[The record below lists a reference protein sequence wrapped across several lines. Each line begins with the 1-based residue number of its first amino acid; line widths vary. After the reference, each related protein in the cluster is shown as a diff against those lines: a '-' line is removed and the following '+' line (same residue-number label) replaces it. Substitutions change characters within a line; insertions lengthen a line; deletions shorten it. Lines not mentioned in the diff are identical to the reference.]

1 LSATRADAIEQQRTE
16 VGSKAPL
23 TVCDNSW
30 YLFCLAIIL
39 LQFLLLA
46 LDPLPKLYLGDS
58 FSYIWTAISGW
69 IPSDRSFLYGFLIR
83 FSSVWTGSLTSL
95 LIVQTFLGAATA
107 IIIAWIC
114 RVIFEL
120 PTKPSYLFG
129 FLCSIDPLQL
139 TWQRYV
145 MTETC
150 SLFFY
155 ALVVQQSF
163 IYLRDRRLTALLLVQ
178 IFSVMTIGFRMN
190 FLILIQVMA
199 VALPVIA
206 HLVQAKPTETV
217 GRWRLQFLK
226 RTLFWQHLAVSVI
239 SMFALDGAYQY
250 SCGYLA
256 RREPAHLYGT
266 GYFLLAIWAPA
277 LQPQDAPDPRLA
289 EIIRHG
295 DEFRMRDIALR
306 SGQLFASDGLV
317 ARWCRV
323 ETDPR
328 NSSRIAAR
336 TALNA
341 FQRDPLGVISLG
353 AKTYFAYWS
362 SHSIKKIAK
371 SDLAVRP
378 FPRDSAFK
386 EILADRFHW
395 EASGTEQQS
404 LTMWYYVAASPWLFV
419 VLLSPLLSLV
429 LLVVGQNKGY
439 ALLLFSHSAVLL
451 SGTFLLSV
459 YTIARY
465 LQPLSLLTLL
475 TVALGVKLWRE
486 LTHHPSGRA
495 AVVA

>member
-1 LSATRADAIEQQRTE
+1 M
-16 VGSKAPL
+16 
-23 TVCDNSW
+23 
-30 YLFCLAIIL
+30 
-39 LQFLLLA
+39 
-46 LDPLPKLYLGDS
+46 
-58 FSYIWTAISGW
+58 
-69 IPSDRSFLYGFLIR
+69 
-83 FSSVWTGSLTSL
+83 
-95 LIVQTFLGAATA
+95 
-107 IIIAWIC
+107 
-114 RVIFEL
+114 IFEL
-120 PTKPSYLFG
+120 PRRPSYLFG

-226 RTLFWQHLAVSVI
+226 RTVFWQHLAASVI
-239 SMFALDGAYQY
+239 SLFALDEAYQY
-250 SCGYLA
+250 SYGYLSH
-256 RREPAHLYGT
+256 REPAHLYGT
-266 GYFLLAIWAPA
+266 GYLLLAIWAPA
-277 LQPQDAPDPRLA
+277 LQPQDATDPRLA

-295 DEFRMRDIALR
+295 DEFGMRDIVRR
-306 SGQLFASDGLV
+306 SWQRFASDGLV

-323 ETDPR
+323 ETNPR

-341 FQRDPLGVISLG
+341 FRRDPLGVISLG
-353 AKTYFAYWS
+353 AKTYVAYWS

-371 SDLAVRP
+371 SDLAIRP
-378 FPRDSAFK
+378 IPRDPAFK
-386 EILADRFHW
+386 VLADRFHW
-395 EASGTEQQS
+395 ETSGTEQQS
-404 LTMWYYVAASPWLFV
+404 LTTWYYVAASPWLFV

-429 LLVVGQNKGY
+429 LLVVGQSKGY

-451 SGTFLLSV
+451 SGTFLLSI
-459 YTIARY
+459 YTIPRY

-475 TVALGVKLWRE
+475 TVALGVKFWRE
-486 LTHHPSGRA
+486 RTHHPSTRA
-495 AVVA
+495 VIA